1 MEWKINHRTQ
11 GRRCKSGE
19 PLVLLGI
26 IHWRRSRQYAARA
39 SDQGEIMDLIMRGI
53 TEKHLRLSVL
63 LAVLLSLTAGRS
75 FSAEVGGQP
84 EKSDV
89 VVTYAQPSGA
99 FTPIWVAYE
108 AGLFKKYG
116 LNASLQLLTPQVSAQ
131 AVVSDEADFYTDGP
145 DLINARLRGGQV
157 KYFGGTMQ
165 QLVFEIWGAKEIKS
179 IKDMKGKTVAA
190 STPRAALD
198 TATREALK
206 RNGLMPDKDV
216 QILYVQS
223 VPAILSS
230 VLGGKTSAGTL
241 SAPNTLKAKE
251 AGLNLLVDVG
261 KLNIPAFQVAY
272 GTTEKYLKN
281 NPNTVYAFLKAV
293 AEGVVL
299 SRKDASVAKKVIRKY
314 AKIDDPPTIDG
325 TYDAFAPYW
334 AMSLAVRAEA
344 IRAQFDYLDEKE
356 FPNVKNADP
365 KDFFDNSFVD
375 SLAKSGFLKEIG
387 MK

>member
-1 MEWKINHRTQ
+1 MDTRHGIGKGI
-11 GRRCKSGE
+11 RRGTFL
-19 PLVLLGI
+19 LVMIFSL
-26 IHWRRSRQYAARA
+26 A
-39 SDQGEIMDLIMRGI
+39 S
-53 TEKHLRLSVL
+53 
-63 LAVLLSLTAGRS
+63 GRS
-75 FSAEVGGQP
+75 FGAEVGGKP
-84 EKSDV
+84 EKTDV

-131 AVVSDEADFYTDGP
+131 AVISEEADFYTDGP

-157 KYFGGTMQ
+157 KHFGGTMQ
-165 QLVFEIWGAKEIKS
+165 QLVFQIWGAKEIKS
-179 IKDMKGKTVAA
+179 IKDLRGKTIAA

-206 RNGLMPDKDV
+206 KNGLAPDKDV

-281 NPNTVYAFLKAV
+281 NPNTVYAFLKAI
-293 AEGVVL
+293 AEGVVT
-299 SRKDASVAKKVIRKY
+299 SRKDPAIAKKAISKY
-314 AKIDDPPTIDG
+314 GKIEDPATVDG
-325 TYDAFAPYW
+325 TYEAFAPYW
-334 AMSLAVRAEA
+334 AMSLAVRLEA
-344 IRAQFDYLDEKE
+344 VRAQFEYLDEKE
-356 FPNVKNADP
+356 FPSAKNADP

-375 SLAKSGFLKEIG
+375 SLAKSGFLNNLG

>member
-1 MEWKINHRTQ
+1 MTPWRVVFFGIAWILTTA
-11 GRRCKSGE
+11 
-19 PLVLLGI
+19 PVFAADLG
-26 IHWRRSRQYAARA
+26 
-39 SDQGEIMDLIMRGI
+39 G
-53 TEKHLRLSVL
+53 K
-63 LAVLLSLTAGRS
+63 
-75 FSAEVGGQP
+75 P

-89 VVTYAQPSGA
+89 VVSYAQPSGA

-108 AGLFKKYG
+108 AGLFKKHG
-116 LNASLQLLTPQVSAQ
+116 LNANLQLLTPQVSAQ
-131 AVVSDEADFYTDGP
+131 AVISEEVDFYTDGP

-165 QLVFEIWGAKEIKS
+165 QLVFQIWGAKEFKS
-179 IKDMKGKTVAA
+179 IQELKGKTIAA

-206 RNGLMPDKDV
+206 KNGLVPDRDV
-216 QILYVQS
+216 QILYVQT

-230 VLGGKTSAGTL
+230 VLGGKTAAGTL

-251 AGLNLLVDVG
+251 SGLNMLVDIG

-281 NPNTVYAFLKAV
+281 NPNTVYAFLKAI

-299 SRKDASVAKKVIRKY
+299 SRKDPGVAKKAIGKY
-314 AKIDDPPTIDG
+314 AKIEDAPTIDG

-334 AMSLAVRAEA
+334 AMNLAVRPEA
-344 IRAQFDYLDEKE
+344 IKAQFEYLDEKE
-356 FPNVKNADP
+356 SANAKNADP
-365 KDFFDNSFVD
+365 KDFYDNSFVETL
-375 SLAKSGFLKEIG
+375 SRSGFLKGLG
-387 MK
+387 MR

>member
-1 MEWKINHRTQ
+1 MDTRHGIPKKS
-11 GRRCKSGE
+11 RR
-19 PLVLLGI
+19 
-26 IHWRRSRQYAARA
+26 WA
-39 SDQGEIMDLIMRGI
+39 
-53 TEKHLRLSVL
+53 VL
-63 LAVLLSLTAGRS
+63 LALVLSLAGDRS
-75 FSAEVGGQP
+75 FGAEVGGKP
-84 EKSDV
+84 EKADV

-108 AGLFKKYG
+108 AGLFKKHG

-131 AVVSDEADFYTDGP
+131 AVISEEADFYTDGP

-165 QLVFEIWGAKEIKS
+165 QLVFQIWGAKEIKS
-179 IKDMKGKTVAA
+179 IKDLRGKTIAA

-206 RNGLMPDKDV
+206 KNGLVPDKDV

-281 NPNTVYAFLKAV
+281 NPNTVYAFLKAI
-293 AEGVVL
+293 AEGVAL
-299 SRKDASVAKKVIRKY
+299 SRKDPAIAKKAIGKY
-314 AKIDDPPTIDG
+314 GKIDDPATVDG
-325 TYDAFAPYW
+325 TYEAFAPYW
-334 AMSLAVRAEA
+334 AMSLAVRPEA
-344 IRAQFDYLDEKE
+344 IRAQFEYLDEKE
-356 FPNVKNADP
+356 FPSAKNADP

-375 SLAKSGFLKEIG
+375 SLAKSGFLNNLG